1 MRNLCDSEKAERL
14 RKEQDMF
21 NKIVGVEPILM
32 TAEGKEELRKFCKEL
47 ALYDTKASSEEE
59 LIERMKDADC
69 VLVPYITTISAN
81 VIRNLPKLKHVALC
95 CSYYGKQFA
104 KVDIDALSKQN
115 ISFSYLAEHGDDG
128 VVEYTVAQAVMLI
141 HGIYGHNVKSE
152 PYDLTGV
159 KIGILGLG
167 NLGGKIAR
175 AFRLFGS
182 QVYYYSRT
190 RKPDKE
196 AELGVTYL
204 ELEDLFKTVDIISIN
219 LNRDVCL
226 IGGDNLEIFGN
237 DKVLINTSIGKCYEI
252 ESLKKWLQYKNNYY
266 VCDAS
271 TANFDDVKEILDYEN
286 VIYTRDHVGETKQCF
301 LRATRQILN
310 NVRNAMES
318 IEASTC

>member
-1 MRNLCDSEKAERL
+1 
-14 RKEQDMF
+14 MF

-32 TAEGKEELRKFCKEL
+32 TSEGKEQLRNYCKEL
-47 ALYDTKASSEEE
+47 VFYDTKANSEEE

-81 VIRNLPKLKHVALC
+81 TINQLPMLKHVALC
-95 CSYYGKQFA
+95 CSYYGKEFA
-104 KVDIDALSKQN
+104 KVDIDALLNRN
-115 ISFSYLAEHGDDG
+115 ISFSHLAEHGDDG

-141 HGIYGHNVKSE
+141 HGIYGHCIKE
-152 PYDLTGV
+152 QPYDLTGI

-167 NLGGKIAR
+167 NLGGKVAK
-175 AFRLFGS
+175 AFKLFGS

-196 AELGVTYL
+196 KELDVVYL
-204 ELEDLFKTVDIISIN
+204 ELEELFKTVDIISIN

-237 DKVLINTSIGKCYEI
+237 GKAIINTSIGKCYEI
-252 ESLKKWLQYKNNYY
+252 DSLKRWLQYKNNYY

-286 VIYTRDHVGETKQCF
+286 VIFTHDHVGETKQCF
-301 LRATRQILN
+301 LRATQQILN
-310 NVRNAMES
+310 NIRSALEYLETS
-318 IEASTC
+318 EWK